1 MKPPATILGFD
12 LSTGGAIDAPP
23 ADRPYWFHFNRTRD
37 DVQAWTRERANI
49 PDTAVRGLL
58 AEETRPRAD
67 PIESGL
73 LVNLRGA
80 NLNPEFEEE
89 TIALRLWLEPTRL
102 VTYEK
107 FTIFAARDVAEQ
119 LTAERAAVR
128 PERVFTR
135 LVARIME
142 RLEPMIDDLDETLYR
157 LEDEAIDPDV
167 SVDRRQL
174 AGVQRKVIHLRRY
187 LAPQREAMLRLVRG
201 DGYPHFE
208 KAELARLKEAANHL
222 ARLVEDLDAMHE
234 RAKSAQAE
242 AAAQLEEAS
251 GRKLYLFTVATIIF
265 LPLSF
270 LTGVFGMNVGGLP
283 WVETASGFLY
293 VCGLMLATLVGAT
306 AVLVWRQWV

>member
-1 MKPPATILGFD
+1 
-12 LSTGGAIDAPP
+12 
-23 ADRPYWFHFNRTRD
+23 
-37 DVQAWTRERANI
+37 
-49 PDTAVRGLL
+49 
-58 AEETRPRAD
+58 
-67 PIESGL
+67 
-73 LVNLRGA
+73 
-80 NLNPEFEEE
+80 
-89 TIALRLWLEPTRL
+89 
-102 VTYEK
+102 
-107 FTIFAARDVAEQ
+107 
-119 LTAERAAVR
+119 
-128 PERVFTR
+128 
-135 LVARIME
+135 
-142 RLEPMIDDLDETLYR
+142 MIDDLDETLYR